1 MTLIADSGSTKT
13 DWLIA
18 DAFEK
23 ISDSIVIKTQGINP
37 VHMSAETIDDILRRE
52 LLPNVNI
59 PIARVAFFGAGCTA
73 GAAERMA
80 EALRVNFPNASI
92 EVQTD
97 LLGAARA
104 LLGKRAGIACILGTG
119 SNSCLYDGR
128 QIRSN
133 VPPLGYILGDEGSGA
148 SLGRIFL
155 NAMYKGLLPDRVRKL
170 FEDEEGLSYPA
181 VIERVY
187 RQPSANRFLAG
198 LSPFVSR
205 HSDIPEVNELVN
217 ENFRAFFSR
226 NILAYRTADL
236 QTISAVGSIAFFFE
250 KNLRQVAGEFGFTL
264 DKVLKSPLR
273 ALAEYS
279 VGEE

>member
-1 MTLIADSGSTKT
+1 M
-13 DWLIA
+13 
-18 DAFEK
+18 
-23 ISDSIVIKTQGINP
+23 
-37 VHMSAETIDDILRRE
+37 H
-52 LLPNVNI
+52 
-59 PIARVAFFGAGCTA
+59 
-73 GAAERMA
+73 
-80 EALRVNFPNASI
+80 
-92 EVQTD
+92 
-97 LLGAARA
+97 
-104 LLGKRAGIACILGTG
+104 
-119 SNSCLYDGR
+119 
-128 QIRSN
+128 
-133 VPPLGYILGDEGSGA
+133 
-148 SLGRIFL
+148 
-155 NAMYKGLLPDRVRKL
+155 KL

-250 KNLRQVAGEFGFTL
+250 KNLRQVAGKFGFTL

-273 ALAEYS
+273 ALAEYA
-279 VGEE
+279 VEEE

>member
-128 QIRSN
+128 QIQSN

-148 SLGRIFL
+148 SLGLIFL
-155 NAMYKGLLPDRVRKL
+155 NAMYKGLLPDRVKL
-170 FEDEEGLSYPA
+170 SC
-181 VIERVY
+181 RY
-187 RQPSANRFLAG
+187 RAG
-198 LSPFVSR
+198 LS
-205 HSDIPEVNELVN
+205 
-217 ENFRAFFSR
+217 
-226 NILAYRTADL
+226 
-236 QTISAVGSIAFFFE
+236 SAVGQPFFGRIIAVRFPPQ
-250 KNLRQVAGEFGFTL
+250 RYSGGE
-264 DKVLKSPLR
+264 R
-273 ALAEYS
+273 
-279 VGEE
+279 VGERKFSRFFQSKHPGLSNGPLANHFGRWQHCLFL